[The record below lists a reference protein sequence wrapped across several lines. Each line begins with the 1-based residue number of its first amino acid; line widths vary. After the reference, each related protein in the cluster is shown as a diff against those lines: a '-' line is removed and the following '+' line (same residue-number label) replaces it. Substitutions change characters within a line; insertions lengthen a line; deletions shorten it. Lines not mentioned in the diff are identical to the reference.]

1 MRIFAGLEL
10 PDGARAAA
18 ARLAMEAQVC
28 MPGRYVQP
36 ENYHVTLAYIGE
48 ADDATCAEAADA
60 LREAACALRGRQVIC
75 ALTQA
80 RYFKRRE
87 HAILYCAVRSDPGVA
102 YAAQAV
108 RTALGARDV
117 PFDPAPFVPHVTL
130 ARGVCVDEAALERLK
145 LTPQEWQI
153 GQLTL
158 FESARVDGELRYT
171 PILRAMLEEEGAP

>member
-10 PDGARAAA
+10 PDGARAEA
-18 ARLAMEAQVC
+18 ARLAEAARAR
-28 MPGRYVQP
+28 MPGRYVRP

-48 ADDATCAEAADA
+48 ADGATCAAAADA
-60 LREAACALRGRQVIC
+60 LWEAARALRGRQVC
-75 ALTQA
+75 CVLAQA

-87 HAILYCAVRSDPGVA
+87 HAILYCAVRSEPGVA
-102 YAAQAV
+102 CAAQAV
-108 RTALGARDV
+108 RASLAARGI

-130 ARGVCVDEAALERLK
+130 ARGVCVDEAALAH
-145 LTPQEWQI
+145 LTPPPEERRI
-153 GQLTL
+153 GGLAL